1 MNLTDLA
8 IQHLP
13 IKRKSNPRG
22 GYYICCPMCLSMG
35 ESRNDTKFRGG
46 FTPQP
51 DQGFIY
57 HCHNCHFAT
66 GWSWNGRVSKN
77 LMKFLTKLGVDS
89 KKVPIR
95 LRLLQQNERAP
106 EATIEIET
114 YDVAMEFKTVELPAG
129 AYSFESW
136 VEDDDPPGLFY
147 DAFDYLANRG
157 APVFDGWNYFWTE
170 DKYYNW
176 NKRIIIPFYHNGKIV
191 GYTGRRFINSKKISK
206 YFSQQPEHFLFNQDK
221 LEGDA
226 ETIILVEGVFDAIS
240 IKGVATLGN
249 ILTKKQINLL
259 NLSKKRIIL
268 VPDRNK
274 AGRKLLE
281 QAIGQNWEVS
291 IPDWDRGVI
300 DCANATKRYGKL
312 FTLES
317 IYKSAM
323 NNAMKS
329 RLRFEI
335 ARI

>member
-1 MNLTDLA
+1 MNLTDLV

-22 GYYICCPMCLSMG
+22 GHYFNCVMCTSMG
-35 ESRNDTKFRGG
+35 ESRNDTKMRCG

-51 DQGFIY
+51 DRGFLV
-57 HCHNCHFAT
+57 HCHNCGYAT
-66 GWSWNGRVSKN
+66 GWEYNGRVSKN

-89 KKVPIR
+89 KKIPIR
-95 LRLLQQNERAP
+95 LRLLQQNERVA
-106 EATIEIET
+106 EAKIEIEPH
-114 YDVAMEFKTVELPAG
+114 DVVIEFKTVDLPEG

-136 VEDDDPPGLFY
+136 VEDDDPPSLFY

-157 APVFDGWNYFWTE
+157 SPVFDGWNYFWTE
-170 DKYYNW
+170 DTYYNW

-191 GYTGRRFINSKKISK
+191 GYTGRRFTNTQRISK

-221 LEGDA
+221 LEGDT

-249 ILTKKQINLL
+249 TLTKKQINLL
-259 NLSKKRIIL
+259 KLSKKRIIL

-281 QAIGQNWEVS
+281 QAIDQNWEIS

-300 DCANATKRYGKL
+300 DCANATKRYSRL
-312 FTLES
+312 YTLES
-317 IYKSAM
+317 IYKFAT

-329 RLRFEI
+329 RIRFEA

>member
-1 MNLTDLA
+1 MNLTDLV

-13 IKRKSNPRG
+13 IKRKGNPRG
-22 GYYICCPMCLSMG
+22 GHYFNCVMCTSMG
-35 ESRNDTKFRGG
+35 ESRNDTKMRCG

-51 DQGFIY
+51 DRGFLV
-57 HCHNCHFAT
+57 HCHNCGYAT
-66 GWSWNGRVSKN
+66 GWEYNGRVSKN

-89 KKVPIR
+89 KKIPIR
-95 LRLLQQNERAP
+95 LRLLQQNERVA
-106 EATIEIET
+106 EAKIEIEPH
-114 YDVAMEFKTVELPAG
+114 DVVIEFKTVDLPEG

-136 VEDDDPPGLFY
+136 VEDDDPPSLFY

-157 APVFDGWNYFWTE
+157 SPVFDGWNYFWTE
-170 DKYYNW
+170 DTYYNW

-191 GYTGRRFINSKKISK
+191 GYTGRRFTNTQRISK

-249 ILTKKQINLL
+249 ALTKKQINLL
-259 NLSKKRIIL
+259 KLSKKRIIL

-281 QAIGQNWEVS
+281 QAIDQNWEIS

-300 DCANATKRYGKL
+300 DCANATKRYSRL
-312 FTLES
+312 YTLES
-317 IYKSAM
+317 IYKFATD
-323 NNAMKS
+323 NAMKS
-329 RLRFEI
+329 RIRFEA

>member
-13 IKRKSNPRG
+13 VKRKGNPG
-22 GYYICCPMCLSMG
+22 GGFYINCPMCISMG

-51 DQGFIY
+51 SGGFLY
-57 HCHNCHFAT
+57 HCYNCHFAT
-66 GWSWNGRVSKN
+66 GWEMDGRVNKK
-77 LMKFLTKLGVDS
+77 LMQFLTRLGIDS

-95 LRLLQQNERAP
+95 LRLLQPNEKAFDV
-106 EATIEIET
+106 AIET
-114 YDVAMEFKTVELPAG
+114 EEYDVAIEFKTVELPKG

-147 DAFDYLANRG
+147 DAFEYLANRG
-157 APVFDGWNYFWTE
+157 TPVFDGWKYFWTE
-170 DKYYNW
+170 DKHWAW
-176 NKRIIIPFYHNGKIV
+176 NQRVIIPFYHNDEIV
-191 GYTGRRFINSKKISK
+191 GYTGRRFTNTKRISK
-206 YFSQQPEHFLFNQDK
+206 YLSQQPEHFLFNQDK
-221 LEGDA
+221 LESDT
-226 ETIILVEGVFDAIS
+226 ENIILVEGVFDAIS

-249 ILTKKQINLL
+249 ALTNKQINLL
-259 NLSKKRIIL
+259 NISKKRIIL

-274 AGRKLLE
+274 AGKKLLE
-281 QAIGQNWEVS
+281 QAIDQEWEIS

-312 FTLES
+312 YTLES
-317 IYKSAM
+317 IYKFAIK
-323 NNAMKS
+323 NAMKS
-329 RLRFEI
+329 RIRFEA